1 MHFSK
6 QDILNT
12 SKINRLNLIN
22 SITGIK
28 PANLIGT
35 ISKDGYTNLAI
46 FSSVIH
52 LGSSPA
58 LIGFITRPNKKVR
71 RDTLNNILET
81 NYYTINHVHQNFI
94 EQSHKTSGKYSKDV
108 SEFDVCNLTEH
119 YLFDFP
125 VPFVKE
131 SKIKMGLKLQNIIDI
146 PDNQTKLTI
155 GLIEH
160 IFIDDIALEENG
172 DINLQ
177 VVNDVGIGG
186 LNNYYK
192 LEKIAHHP
200 YFRVKIP
207 NLTTYKYN
215 L

>member
-35 ISKDGYTNLAI
+35 ISKDGHTNLAI

-94 EQSHKTSGKYSKDV
+94 EQSHKTSGKYKKDI
-108 SEFDVCNLTEH
+108 SEFDMCNLTEH
-119 YLFDFP
+119 YLSDFP
-125 VPFVKE
+125 VPFLKE
-131 SKIKMGLKLQNIIDI
+131 SKIKMGLKLQSIIDI
-146 PDNQTKLTI
+146 PDNQTKLIT
-155 GLIEH
+155 GSIEN
-160 IFIDDIALEENG
+160 IYIEDIALEKNG

-200 YFRVKIP
+200 YFRV
-207 NLTTYKYN
+207 
-215 L
+215 

>member
-12 SKINRLNLIN
+12 PRIKKLNLIN

-35 ISKDGYTNLAI
+35 ISKDSHTNLAI

-58 LIGFITRPNKKVR
+58 LIGFIIRPDKKVR

-81 NYYTINHVHQNFI
+81 NYYTINHIHQNFI
-94 EQSHKTSGKYSKDV
+94 EQSHKTSGKYNKDV
-108 SEFDVCNLTEH
+108 SEFDMCNLTED
-119 YLFDFP
+119 YLSNFP
-125 VPFVKE
+125 APFLKE

-146 PDNQTKLTI
+146 PDNQTKLII
-155 GLIEH
+155 GLIEY
-160 IFIDDIALEENG
+160 IYIDDIALEDNG

-177 VVNDVGIGG
+177 VINDVGIGG

-192 LEKIAHHP
+192 LEKIAHYP
-200 YFRVKIP
+200 YFRV
-207 NLTTYKYN
+207 
-215 L
+215 

>member
-12 SKINRLNLIN
+12 PRIERLNLIN

-35 ISKDGYTNLAI
+35 ISKDSHTNLAI

-71 RDTLNNILET
+71 RDTLNNILDT
-81 NYYTINHVHQNFI
+81 KFYTINHIHKDFI
-94 EQSHKTSGKYSKDV
+94 EQSHKTSGRFNKDV
-108 SEFDVCNLTEH
+108 SEFKTCNLTED

-125 VPFVKE
+125 APFLKE
-131 SKIKMGLKLQNIIDI
+131 SRVKLGLKLQNIIKI
-146 PDNQTKLTI
+146 PDNETKLI
-155 GLIEH
+155 VGSIEH
-160 IFIDDIALEENG
+160 IYIDDIALEDNG

-177 VVNDVGIGG
+177 IINDVGIGG

-192 LEKIAHHP
+192 LEKIAHYP
-200 YFRVKIP
+200 YFKV
-207 NLTTYKYN
+207 
-215 L
+215 

>member
-35 ISKDGYTNLAI
+35 VSKDGHSNLAI

-52 LGSSPA
+52 LGSNPA

-81 NYYTINHVHQNFI
+81 NYFTINHIHQDFI
-94 EQSHKTSGKYSKDV
+94 EQSHKTSGKFNKNE
-108 SEFDVCNLTEH
+108 SEFNMCNLTED
-119 YLFDFP
+119 YLSDFP
-125 VPFVKE
+125 APFLKE

-146 PDNQTKLTI
+146 PDNETKLII
-155 GLIEH
+155 GLIEQ
-160 IFIDDIALEENG
+160 IYIDDIALEENG

-192 LEKIAHHP
+192 LEKVAHYP
-200 YFRVKIP
+200 YFRV
-207 NLTTYKYN
+207 
-215 L
+215 

>member
-1 MHFSK
+1 MHLSK

-35 ISKDGYTNLAI
+35 ISKDGHTNLAI

-81 NYYTINHVHQNFI
+81 NYFTINHIHQNFI
-94 EQSHKTSGKYSKDV
+94 EQSHKTSGKYKKDE
-108 SEFDVCNLTEH
+108 SEFNMCNLTED
-119 YLFDFP
+119 YLFDFLA
-125 VPFVKE
+125 PFVKE

-146 PDNQTKLTI
+146 PDNETKLII
-155 GLIEH
+155 GLIEQ
-160 IFIDDIALEENG
+160 IYIDDIALEKNG

-192 LEKIAHHP
+192 LEKIAHLP
-200 YFRVKIP
+200 YFRV
-207 NLTTYKYN
+207 
-215 L
+215 

>member
-35 ISKDGYTNLAI
+35 ISKEGHTNLAI

-52 LGSSPA
+52 LGSRPA

-71 RDTLNNILET
+71 RDTLNNILDT
-81 NYYTINHVHQNFI
+81 KFYTINHIHKDFI
-94 EQSHKTSGKYSKDV
+94 EQSHKTSGRFNKDV
-108 SEFDVCNLTEH
+108 SEFKTCNLTED

-125 VPFVKE
+125 APFLKE
-131 SKIKMGLKLQNIIDI
+131 SRVKLGLKLQNIIKI
-146 PDNQTKLTI
+146 PDNETKLI
-155 GLIEH
+155 VGSIEH
-160 IFIDDIALEENG
+160 IYIDDIALEDNG

-177 VVNDVGIGG
+177 IINDVGIGG

-192 LEKIAHHP
+192 LEKIAHYP
-200 YFRVKIP
+200 YFKV
-207 NLTTYKYN
+207 
-215 L
+215 

>member
-35 ISKDGYTNLAI
+35 ISKEGHTNLAI

-52 LGSSPA
+52 LGSSPS

-94 EQSHKTSGKYSKDV
+94 EQSHKTSGKYKKDE
-108 SEFDVCNLTEH
+108 SEFDMCNLTED

-125 VPFVKE
+125 APFLKE

-146 PDNQTKLTI
+146 PDNETKLII
-155 GLIEH
+155 GLIEQ
-160 IFIDDIALEENG
+160 IYIDDIALEENG

-200 YFRVKIP
+200 YFRV
-207 NLTTYKYN
+207 
-215 L
+215 

>member
-35 ISKDGYTNLAI
+35 ISKDGHTNLAI

-81 NYYTINHVHQNFI
+81 NYYTINHIHQNFI
-94 EQSHKTSGKYSKDV
+94 EQSHKTSGKYKKDV
-108 SEFDVCNLTEH
+108 SEFDKCNLTEY
-119 YLFDFP
+119 YLSKFP
-125 VPFVKE
+125 APFLKE

-146 PDNQTKLTI
+146 PDNQTKLII

-160 IFIDDIALEENG
+160 IYIDDIALEKNG

-177 VVNDVGIGG
+177 IINDIGIGG

-192 LEKIAHHP
+192 LEKIAHYP
-200 YFRVKIP
+200 YFRV
-207 NLTTYKYN
+207 
-215 L
+215 

>member
-12 SKINRLNLIN
+12 SRIKRLNLIN

-52 LGSSPA
+52 LGSNPA
-58 LIGFITRPNKKVR
+58 LIGFITRPDKKVK

-81 NYYTINHVHQNFI
+81 NYYTINHIHQNFI
-94 EQSHKTSGKYSKDV
+94 EQSHKTSGKYEKDV
-108 SEFDVCNLTEH
+108 SEFYMCNLTED

-125 VPFVKE
+125 APFLKE

-146 PDNQTKLTI
+146 SDNQTKLI
-155 GLIEH
+155 LGSIEH
-160 IFIDDIALEENG
+160 IYIDDIALEENG

-177 VVNDVGIGG
+177 IINDVGIGG

-192 LEKIAHHP
+192 LEKIAHYP
-200 YFRVKIP
+200 YVKV
-207 NLTTYKYN
+207 
-215 L
+215 

>member
-12 SKINRLNLIN
+12 SRIRRLNLIN

-35 ISKDGYTNLAI
+35 VSKDGHTNLAI

-52 LGSSPA
+52 LGSNPA
-58 LIGFITRPNKKVR
+58 LIGFMTRPDKKVR

-94 EQSHKTSGKYSKDV
+94 EQSHKTSGKYKKEV
-108 SEFDVCNLTEH
+108 SEFDMCNLTED

-125 VPFVKE
+125 APFLKE
-131 SKIKMGLKLQNIIDI
+131 SKIKMGLKLQN
-146 PDNQTKLTI
+146 
-155 GLIEH
+155 GLH
-160 IFIDDIALEENG
+160 ASR
-172 DINLQ
+172 LQ
-177 VVNDVGIGG
+177 QSQRDC
-186 LNNYYK
+186 
-192 LEKIAHHP
+192 
-200 YFRVKIP
+200 RRR
-207 NLTTYKYN
+207 
-215 L
+215 

>member
-6 QDILNT
+6 QDILNI
-12 SKINRLNLIN
+12 SRIKRLNLIN

-35 ISKDGYTNLAI
+35 VSKDGNTNLAI

-52 LGSSPA
+52 LGSNPA
-58 LIGFITRPNKKVR
+58 LIGFMTRPDKKVR

-94 EQSHKTSGKYSKDV
+94 EQSHKTSGKYNKEV
-108 SEFDVCNLTEH
+108 SEFDMCNLTED

-125 VPFVKE
+125 APFLKE
-131 SKIKMGLKLQNIIDI
+131 SKIKMGLKLQNIINI
-146 PDNQTKLTI
+146 TDNQTKLI
-155 GLIEH
+155 LGLIEH
-160 IFIDDIALEENG
+160 IYIDDIALEDNG

-177 VVNDVGIGG
+177 IINDVGIGG

-192 LEKIAHHP
+192 LEKIAHYP
-200 YFRVKIP
+200 YFKV
-207 NLTTYKYN
+207 
-215 L
+215 

>member
-12 SKINRLNLIN
+12 PRIIRLNLIN

-28 PANLIGT
+28 PGNLIGT
-35 ISKDGYTNLAI
+35 ISKDGHSNLAI

-52 LGSSPA
+52 LGSNPA

-81 NYYTINHVHQNFI
+81 NYFTINHIHQDFI
-94 EQSHKTSGKYSKDV
+94 EQSHKTSGKFNKDE
-108 SEFDVCNLTEH
+108 SEFNMCNLTED
-119 YLFDFP
+119 YLFDFLA
-125 VPFVKE
+125 PFVKE
-131 SKIKMGLKLQNIIDI
+131 SKIKMGLKLQSIIDI
-146 PDNQTKLTI
+146 PDNQTKLIT
-155 GLIEH
+155 GSIEH
-160 IFIDDIALEENG
+160 IYIEDIALEDNG

-177 VVNDVGIGG
+177 IINDVGIGG

-192 LEKIAHHP
+192 LEKVAHYP
-200 YFRVKIP
+200 YFRV
-207 NLTTYKYN
+207 
-215 L
+215 

>member
-12 SKINRLNLIN
+12 SRIKRLNLIN

-35 ISKDGYTNLAI
+35 VSKDGHTNLAI

-52 LGSSPA
+52 LGSNPA
-58 LIGFITRPNKKVR
+58 LIGFMTRPNKKVR

-94 EQSHKTSGKYSKDV
+94 EQSHKTSGKYKKEV
-108 SEFDVCNLTEH
+108 SEFDMCNLTED

-125 VPFVKE
+125 APFLKE
-131 SKIKMGLKLQNIIDI
+131 SKIKMGLKLENIIDI
-146 PDNQTKLTI
+146 TDNQTKLI
-155 GLIEH
+155 LGLIEH
-160 IFIDDIALEENG
+160 IYIDDVALEDNG

-177 VVNDVGIGG
+177 IINDVGIGG

-192 LEKIAHHP
+192 LEKIAHYP
-200 YFRVKIP
+200 YFKI
-207 NLTTYKYN
+207 
-215 L
+215 

>member
-12 SKINRLNLIN
+12 SRIYRLNLIN

-35 ISKDGYTNLAI
+35 ISKDGHTNLAI

-52 LGSSPA
+52 LGSSPS
-58 LIGFITRPNKKVR
+58 LIGFIIRPSKKVR

-94 EQSHKTSGKYSKDV
+94 EQSHKTSGKYKKDE
-108 SEFDVCNLTEH
+108 SEFDMCYLTED

-125 VPFVKE
+125 APFLKE

-146 PDNQTKLTI
+146 PDNKTKLI
-155 GLIEH
+155 VGLIEQMY
-160 IFIDDIALEENG
+160 IDDVALEENG

-177 VVNDVGIGG
+177 VINDVGIGG

-192 LEKIAHHP
+192 LEKIAHYP
-200 YFRVKIP
+200 YFRV
-207 NLTTYKYN
+207 
-215 L
+215 